1 MRAAIIGLVA
11 LLAGTGGLTPSAR
24 AQRLYSIDQHYG
36 GIEFTV
42 KHMGL
47 FTSHGVFDRF
57 MGRLII
63 NPQHPER
70 TRIDVK
76 VEAGSVS
83 MPWNDAAALLRSP
96 DFFDALHYPEI
107 RFESTAV
114 EALGPDHYRI
124 LGQLRIRGVTR
135 PQTLDAVLVDRHAD
149 AAHGSDVA
157 DFVVSGEVQRSA
169 FGMVADPGFISDTVA
184 IRIHARIVLDFA
196 ASG

>member
-1 MRAAIIGLVA
+1 MRMAIVGLVA
-11 LLAGTGGLTPSAR
+11 LLGATAGLAPSAQ

-42 KHMGL
+42 EHLGL
-47 FTSHGVFDRF
+47 FTSHGMFDRF

-63 NPQHPER
+63 DPQHPER

-83 MPWNDAAALLRSP
+83 MPWEEAASMLRSA
-96 DFFDALHYPEI
+96 DYFDALHYPEI

-114 EALGPDHYRI
+114 ESLGPDHYRI
-124 LGQLRIRGVTR
+124 LGQLRIRGVTQ
-135 PQTLDAVLVDRHAD
+135 PETLDAVLVDRHAD
-149 AAHGSDVA
+149 AARGSDVA
-157 DFVVSGEVQRSA
+157 EFVVSGEVKRSA
-169 FGMVADPGFISDTVA
+169 FGMVADKVFISDTVG